1 MRKIIK
7 MQDLSPEKRTQLMR
21 VLDRNRVKNS
31 NRKAR
36 LSKIHLRSIPFGLT
50 DYLKY
55 INDKLKR

>member
-1 MRKIIK
+1 MKQIIK

-21 VLDRNRVKNS
+21 ILDRNRVKKL
-31 NRKAR
+31 NRKAK
-36 LSKIHLRSIPFGLT
+36 LSKINLRSTSFGVS

>member
-1 MRKIIK
+1 

-21 VLDRNRVKNS
+21 ILDRNRVKKL
-31 NRKAR
+31 NRKAK
-36 LSKIHLRSIPFGLT
+36 LSKINLRSTSFGVS